1 MCVAGEPDDVTKTSK
16 VKEKK
21 EGPEKLPGCQ
31 ALLNDC
37 QWRPSY
43 GS

>member
-1 MCVAGEPDDVTKTSK
+1 MAGEPDDVTKTSK

-21 EGPEKLPGCQ
+21 EGPEKLPGYQ

-37 QWRPSY
+37 QRLPSY
-43 GS
+43 RS